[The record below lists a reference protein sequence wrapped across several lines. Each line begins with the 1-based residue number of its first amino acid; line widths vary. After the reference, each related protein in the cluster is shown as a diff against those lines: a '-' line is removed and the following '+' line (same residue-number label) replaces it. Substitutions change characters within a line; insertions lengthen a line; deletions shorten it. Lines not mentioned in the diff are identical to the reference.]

1 VWSNLDAFR
10 YPHHYWLKQ
19 CAHVSTLPTV
29 SSCGKPTA
37 HLLPVSSAR
46 AAVWATPEE
55 QAAWAGS
62 SRGSTPS
69 PVHQKYNFS
78 FSRIH
83 KLILI
88 FLQSEHL
95 HVVRASRRDGN
106 ILLLRTV
113 LDYNIELGLQH
124 PVPSNVGGTHNY
136 LSRYNSI
143 MPALG
148 VSKTKTSKDLLKDWD
163 PSVPKLKVTGLE
175 QGHCHFLSH
184 QILCKQKT
192 WEASHCHPS
201 VSILC
206 YELIFFS
213 VRRKHPFILQLDNR
227 CLVSNN
233 NHGAVLDLDEEKS
246 KGLNTGVA
254 AERLPGSATVLS
266 WKPGYAS
273 ELRDTQCCM
282 LMCS

>member
-1 VWSNLDAFR
+1 MPSDTPIITDWSNVHMC
-10 YPHHYWLKQ
+10 PHCPQ
-19 CAHVSTLPTV
+19 CHPAGSQQHTYCLWAVPGQQCEQPQRNRLP
-29 SSCGKPTA
+29 G
-37 HLLPVSSAR
+37 
-46 AAVWATPEE
+46 
-55 QAAWAGS
+55 QAAAGEVPPALSTKNTISASLESTS
-62 SRGSTPS
+62 SSWYSFNPSTS
-69 PVHQKYNFS
+69 MWCEQVEGMATS
-78 FSRIH
+78 FFWEQYWI
-83 KLILI
+83 
-88 FLQSEHL
+88 
-95 HVVRASRRDGN
+95 
-106 ILLLRTV
+106 TTC
-113 LDYNIELGLQH
+113 IELGLQH

-143 MPALG
+143 MPALA
-148 VSKTKTSKDLLKDWD
+148 VSKTKTSKDSLKDWD

-184 QILCKQKT
+184 QILCKQKS

-206 YELIFFS
+206 HELIFFS